1 MQSAENQRNANKFTF
16 NILILR
22 AVYQTLEKKANVYRE
37 NMLKLLKD
45 KGLRKNEIA
54 YFCKYLDFTLN
65 IKMLKERIRSI
76 EETRQKIINSNNNNT
91 SNSPSP
97 EKSSADK
104 PEDKK
109 NEKVELTKI
118 NENNCSED
126 EKGSIGG
133 EVKKI

>member
-54 YFCKYLDFTLN
+54 YFCKYLCFHS
-65 IKMLKERIRSI
+65 KH
-76 EETRQKIINSNNNNT
+76 
-91 SNSPSP
+91 
-97 EKSSADK
+97 
-104 PEDKK
+104 K
-109 NEKVELTKI
+109 NVKRKNKVY
-118 NENNCSED
+118 
-126 EKGSIGG
+126 
-133 EVKKI
+133 